1 MKPSFKI
8 TDGSN
13 DRREPIK
20 NDTVY
25 QTIALIF
32 EKITAGDQ
40 IESALFGPFFDF
52 DLRLWCLN
60 VSI

>member
-32 EKITAGDQ
+32 EKITFTDHLASVK
-40 IESALFGPFFDF
+40 IPWVL
-52 DLRLWCLN
+52 
-60 VSI
+60 SIPGQKMAKNRP